1 MENSEGRK
9 GRPFKDSAGTSISL
23 PRHLLDYARNNHI
36 SLSAICQEYLEKSM
50 NSLDSPF
57 VQLIKQEKVIQL
69 LTNQRED
76 LQKQL
81 DEARGIK
88 K

>member
-1 MENSEGRK
+1 
-9 GRPFKDSAGTSISL
+9 
-23 PRHLLDYARNNHI
+23 
-36 SLSAICQEYLEKSM
+36 M

-76 LQKQL
+76 LQKH
-81 DEARGIK
+81 
-88 K
+88 